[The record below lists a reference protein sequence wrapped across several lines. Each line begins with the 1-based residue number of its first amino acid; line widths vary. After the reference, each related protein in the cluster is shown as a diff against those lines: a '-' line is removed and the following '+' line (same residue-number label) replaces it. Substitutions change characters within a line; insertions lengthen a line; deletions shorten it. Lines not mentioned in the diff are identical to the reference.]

1 MEIFKNGSMGDC
13 PKTKLETQSNTRYS
27 NVNSEQ
33 TQNGVESESKS
44 KVFGQTDGG
53 TLLTLIGKSFI
64 MSVLIL
70 LVQFNRIK

>member
-1 MEIFKNGSMGDC
+1 MGDC

-44 KVFGQTDGG
+44 KVFGQTGG
-53 TLLTLIGKSFI
+53 GICAWIEKICIIYRGVQWQI
-64 MSVLIL
+64 MKLHGI
-70 LVQFNRIK
+70 NCYK

>member
-1 MEIFKNGSMGDC
+1 MHSPHLVLSALEVGDC

-44 KVFGQTDGG
+44 KVFGQTGG
-53 TLLTLIGKSFI
+53 GDLFD
-64 MSVLIL
+64 SV
-70 LVQFNRIK
+70 KY

>member
-1 MEIFKNGSMGDC
+1 MGDC

-44 KVFGQTDGG
+44 KVFGQTGG
-53 TLLTLIGKSFI
+53 GKGLICVSWSLQAPTDK
-64 MSVLIL
+64 L
-70 LVQFNRIK
+70 R